1 MADTIRFI
9 AQNPILGKFPQVD
22 GGGKIT
28 FQFSNPEYLKL
39 IRLGLDEYQKCNLNI
54 TIEKEGK

>member
-28 FQFSNPEYLKL
+28 FSFSENEYLKL
-39 IRLGLDEYQKCNLNI
+39 FKIATIQEKNLLV
-54 TIEKEGK
+54 TIEVQE